1 MKKWRPQSS
10 QRDSISF
17 FAWVHEGDWHSSCNY
32 NFEFPSEKLKIRTKV
47 ALVIVWF
54 QFLFFSIWSMFIQL
68 NKKSEPSNVKARDT
82 ETLGNRKKKNQER
95 QSLRLAQEGFSY
107 FLLRIISTSELGFM
121 HIFTSHR
128 EILFM
133 YHQLALETH
142 NIIIRYLLDF
152 EITF

>member
-1 MKKWRPQSS
+1 MSKQ
-10 QRDSISF
+10 
-17 FAWVHEGDWHSSCNY
+17 E
-32 NFEFPSEKLKIRTKV
+32 
-47 ALVIVWF
+47 
-54 QFLFFSIWSMFIQL
+54 
-68 NKKSEPSNVKARDT
+68 DT
-82 ETLGNRKKKNQER
+82 ETLGNRKKKKNQER

-142 NIIIRYLLDF
+142 KVIIQYLLDF